1 MERVAFKM
9 VLRPGC
15 TAEYKRRHEEIW
27 PEISS
32 LLKDA
37 GVSDY
42 SIYLDEQTDTLFATM
57 KITDRDAV
65 DALSDKKVMREW
77 WKYMSD
83 ITVSDAEG
91 VPILTTLNELFHLI

>member
-1 MERVAFKM
+1 MERKAFKM

-15 TAEYKRRHEEIW
+15 AAEYKRRHEEIW

-37 GVSDY
+37 GVGDY
-42 SIYLDEQTDTLFATM
+42 FIYLDEQTDTLFATM
-57 KITDRDAV
+57 KITDKNAV
-65 DALSDKKVMREW
+65 DALSDKKVMHKW

-91 VPILTTLNELFHLI
+91 VPVLTTLNELFHLI